1 MIEVQSLNDN
11 AWLSLTFDCFKVLAA
26 NVYGGYDISDPI
38 DAIAVNAEIII
49 TIITEKFVSRSL
61 AFIVP
66 QFKPINRFGNFKN
79 GALFYITAGVTTS
92 ALLTTA
98 IYPLQVFRARRKAQ
112 KSLKNSNNQT
122 GVLIDDLENAAP
134 APAKEEKATFL
145 GGFLCFAV
153 NTIPSTI
160 DIFID
165 YAKGNTEKLAI
176 IAIASSFALAQYSL
190 TGGYR
195 KFVRK
200 AIPQSLP

>member
-1 MIEVQSLNDN
+1 MIEVQSLNDS

-38 DAIAVNAEIII
+38 DAVAVNAEIII

-61 AFIVP
+61 AFFVP

-79 GALFYITAGVTTS
+79 GALFYLTAGVASS
-92 ALLTTA
+92 ALVTTV

-112 KSLKNSNNQT
+112 KSIKNSNNQT
-122 GVLIDDLENAAP
+122 GVLNDDLENASP

-145 GGFLCFAV
+145 GGFMCFAV

-165 YAKGNTEKLAI
+165 YAKGHTEKLAI
-176 IAIASSFALAQYSL
+176 IAIASSFALANYSL

-200 AIPQSLP
+200 ALPKSLP